1 MNAMITRI
9 ENVILVTPTRLYPGS
24 AIDVENDKIIA
35 VHTTAPAP
43 AEGAKVIDGKGNYAM
58 PGFVDIHL
66 HGGGDVD
73 FCSGTPEEIKAGCEA
88 HAQYGTTTIIPTTV
102 TMSSERI
109 IAAIQNIR
117 KAAQITTDCTV
128 AGCHLEGPFFSPAQA
143 GAQDPATLVDPN
155 VDMLDAFCE
164 AWPGG
169 IKIMGVAP
177 ELKGGLAF
185 GKELQKR
192 GILATI
198 AHSDANFN
206 TCVEALKNGYSD
218 ITHIYS
224 GCSIVHRENAFRIG
238 GVVEAG
244 LVEDDFTVQ
253 VIADG
258 CHLPPELLRL
268 IYKCKGADKISLIT
282 DALAFAA
289 AGHPEGTTTV
299 ANNGDIYVL
308 EDGVMK
314 LENRQAFAGSVA
326 TTDRLVRNMVN
337 LAGVSLCDAVTMM
350 TRTPAR
356 VVGLDDHKGSI
367 LPGYDADIV
376 IMDKELEVQ
385 SVMAM
390 GKFIR

>member
-1 MNAMITRI
+1 MITRL
-9 ENVILVTPTRLYPGS
+9 ENVTLVTPARLFPGS
-24 AIDVENDKIIA
+24 TIDVENGKILA
-35 VHTTAPAP
+35 VYTENPTPVKDAT
-43 AEGAKVIDGKGNYAM
+43 VIDCQGNYAM
-58 PGFVDIHL
+58 PGFVDIHI

-73 FCSGTPEEIKAGCEA
+73 FCTGTPQEIKAGCEA

-102 TMSSERI
+102 TAPFASI
-109 IAAIQNIR
+109 LNAVKNIR
-117 KAAQITTDCTV
+117 KAADLVTDCTI
-128 AGCHLEGPFFSPAQA
+128 AGCHLEGPFFSPNQA
-143 GAQDPATLVDPN
+143 GAQDPATLLDPN
-155 VDMLDAFCE
+155 VEMLDAFCQ

-177 ELKGGLAF
+177 ELKGGLEF
-185 GKELQKR
+185 GKELKKR
-192 GILATI
+192 GIVATI
-198 AHSDANFN
+198 AHSDANYS
-206 TCVEALKNGYSD
+206 TCAEALKNGYTD

-253 VIADG
+253 MIADG

-268 IYKCKGADKISLIT
+268 VFKCKGADKISLIT

-289 AGHPEGTTTV
+289 AGHPEGSTTV
-299 ANNGDIYVL
+299 APNGDVYVL

-314 LENRQAFAGSVA
+314 LEHRQAFAGSVA

-356 VVGLDDHKGSI
+356 VAGLADRKGSI
-367 LPGYDADIV
+367 EPGFDADIV
-376 IMDKELEVQ
+376 IMDKALQVQ

-390 GKFIR
+390 GRFIR

>member
-1 MNAMITRI
+1 MIAVITRL
-9 ENVILVTPTRLYPGS
+9 ENVTLVTPSRLFPGS
-24 AIDVENDKIIA
+24 AIDVENDKIVA
-35 VHTTAPAP
+35 VHTSTPAP
-43 AEGAKVIDGKGNYAM
+43 LEGGKVIDYKGAYAM
-58 PGFVDIHL
+58 PGFVDIHI

-73 FCSGTPEEIKAGCEA
+73 FCTGTPEEIKAGCEA
-88 HAQYGTTTIIPTTV
+88 HAQYGTTTILPTTV
-102 TMSSERI
+102 TAPFERI
-109 IAAIQNIR
+109 LSAIKNIR
-117 KAAQITTDCTV
+117 AAAEMVTDCTI

-143 GAQDPATLVDPN
+143 GAQDPATLLEPN
-155 VDMLDAFCE
+155 VEMLDAFCE

-169 IKIMGVAP
+169 IKVMGAAP
-177 ELKGGLAF
+177 ELKGGINF
-185 GKELQKR
+185 GNELKKR

-198 AHSDANFN
+198 AHSDANYN

-253 VIADG
+253 MIADG

-268 IYKCKGADKISLIT
+268 IFKCKGPDKISMIT

-289 AGHPEGTTTV
+289 AGHPEGATTHGG
-299 ANNGDIYVL
+299 NGDVYVL

-367 LPGYDADIV
+367 QVGYDADIV
-376 IMDKELEVQ
+376 IMDQDLQVQ

>member
-1 MNAMITRI
+1 MITRLD
-9 ENVILVTPTRLYPGS
+9 NVTLVTPGRLFPGS
-24 AIDVENDKIIA
+24 AIDVEGDKIIA
-35 VHTTAPAP
+35 VHTSAPALLQ
-43 AEGAKVIDGKGNYAM
+43 GGKVVDCKGNYAM
-58 PGFVDIHL
+58 PGFVDIHM
-66 HGGGDVD
+66 HGGNKANFFLD
-73 FCSGTPEEIKAGCEA
+73 SAEKIKDGCEA
-88 HAQYGTTTIIPTTV
+88 HARYGTTTMLPTTATDSCENLV
-102 TMSSERI
+102 S
-109 IAAIQNIR
+109 AIKNIR
-117 KAAQITTDCTV
+117 KASEMVTTCTI
-128 AGCHLEGPFFSPAQA
+128 AGVFMEGPFFSPAQA
-143 GAQDPATLVDPN
+143 GAQDPDTMKDPD
-155 VDMLDAFCE
+155 VGMLDAFCE

-169 IKIMGVAP
+169 IRMMGVAP
-177 ELKGGLAF
+177 ELNGGIEFA
-185 GKELQKR
+185 KELKKR
-192 GILATI
+192 GIVASI
-198 AHSDANFN
+198 AHSDANYN

-253 VIADG
+253 MIADG

-268 IYKCKGADKISLIT
+268 VYKCKGADKISLVT
-282 DALAFAA
+282 DATDYAA
-289 AGHPEGTTTV
+289 TDLPEGTT
-299 ANNGDIYVL
+299 AIAANGDVSIL

-314 LENRQAFAGSVA
+314 LESRQAFAGSVA
-326 TTDRLVRNMVN
+326 TTDRLVRNMVT

-376 IMDKELEVQ
+376 IMDKDLQVQ
-385 SVMAM
+385 SVLAM

>member
-1 MNAMITRI
+1 MITRL
-9 ENVILVTPTRLYPGS
+9 ENVTLVTPGRLFPGS

-35 VHTTAPAP
+35 VHTSAPTP
-43 AEGAKVIDGKGNYAM
+43 LENGTSIDYKGAYAM
-58 PGFVDIHL
+58 PGFVDIHI

-73 FCSGTPEEIKAGCEA
+73 FCTGTPEQIKAGCEA

-102 TMSSERI
+102 TAPFERI
-109 IAAIQNIR
+109 LSAIKNIR
-117 KAAQITTDCTV
+117 AAADMVTDCTI

-143 GAQDPATLVDPN
+143 GAQDPATLLDPN
-155 VDMLDAFCE
+155 VDMLDAFCA

-169 IKIMGVAP
+169 IKIMGAAP
-177 ELKGGLAF
+177 ELTGGIQF
-185 GKELQKR
+185 GNELKKR

-198 AHSDANFN
+198 AHSDANYN

-253 VIADG
+253 MIADG

-268 IYKCKGADKISLIT
+268 IVKCKGADKISLIT

-289 AGHPEGTTTV
+289 AGHPEGATTRGG
-299 ANNGDIYVL
+299 NGDVYVL

-326 TTDRLVRNMVN
+326 TTDRLVRNMVT

-376 IMDKELEVQ
+376 IMDKDLQVQ

-390 GKFIR
+390 GKFIRCGV

>member
-1 MNAMITRI
+1 MITRL
-9 ENVILVTPTRLYPGS
+9 ENVTLVTPARLFPGS
-24 AIDVENDKIIA
+24 TIDVENDKILA
-35 VHTTAPAP
+35 VYTSNPAP
-43 AEGAKVIDGKGNYAM
+43 IADATVIDCKGNYAM

-73 FCSGTPEEIKAGCEA
+73 FCTGTPEEIKAGCEA
-88 HAQYGTTTIIPTTV
+88 HAQYGTTTIVPTTV
-102 TMSSERI
+102 TASFENILS
-109 IAAIQNIR
+109 AIKNMR
-117 KAAQITTDCTV
+117 KAAEIITDCTV
-128 AGCHLEGPFFSPAQA
+128 AGCHLEGPFFSPKQA

-155 VDMLDAFCE
+155 VDWLEAFCQ

-169 IKIMGVAP
+169 IRIMGAAP
-177 ELKGGLAF
+177 ELNGGLEF
-185 GKELQKR
+185 GKELKKR
-192 GILATI
+192 GIVATI
-198 AHSDANFN
+198 AHSDANYN
-206 TCVEALKNGYSD
+206 TCAEALKNGYSD

-268 IYKCKGADKISLIT
+268 IFKCKGPDKISLIT

-289 AGHPEGTTTV
+289 AGHPEGTTTHGG
-299 ANNGDIYVL
+299 NGDLYVL

-356 VVGLDDHKGSI
+356 VIGLADRKGSI

-376 IMDKELEVQ
+376 IMDKELQVQ

-390 GKFIR
+390 GRFIR

>member
-1 MNAMITRI
+1 MITRL
-9 ENVILVTPTRLYPGS
+9 ENVTLVTPARLYPGS
-24 AIDVENDKIIA
+24 TIDVEDKKILA
-35 VHTTAPAP
+35 VYTAEAAP
-43 AEGAKVIDGKGNYAM
+43 VADATVIDCNGSYAM

-73 FCSGTPEEIKAGCEA
+73 FCTGTPEEIKAGCEA
-88 HAQYGTTTIIPTTV
+88 HAQYGTTTIVPTTV
-102 TMSSERI
+102 TASFENILS
-109 IAAIQNIR
+109 AIKNMR
-117 KAAQITTDCTV
+117 KAAEITTDCTV
-128 AGCHLEGPFFSPAQA
+128 AGCHLEGPFFSPKQA

-155 VDMLDAFCE
+155 VDWLEAFCQ

-169 IKIMGVAP
+169 IRIMGAAP
-177 ELKGGLAF
+177 ELNGGLEF
-185 GKELQKR
+185 GKELKKR
-192 GILATI
+192 GIVATI
-198 AHSDANFN
+198 AHSDANYN
-206 TCVEALKNGYSD
+206 TCAEALKNGYSD

-268 IYKCKGADKISLIT
+268 IFKCKGPDKISLIT

-289 AGHPEGTTTV
+289 AGHPEGTTTHGG
-299 ANNGDIYVL
+299 NGDLYVL

-356 VVGLDDHKGSI
+356 VIGLADRKGSI

-376 IMDKELEVQ
+376 IMDKELQVQ

-390 GKFIR
+390 GRFIR

>member
-1 MNAMITRI
+1 MITRL
-9 ENVILVTPTRLYPGS
+9 ENVTLVTPTRLYSGS
-24 AIDVENDKIIA
+24 AIDVENDKIVA
-35 VHTTAPAP
+35 VYTTKPAP
-43 AEGAKVIDGKGNYAM
+43 VADATVIDCKGNYAM

-73 FCSGTPEEIKAGCEA
+73 FCAGTPEEIKAGCEA

-109 IAAIQNIR
+109 ISAIQNIR
-117 KAAQITTDCTV
+117 KAAEITTDCTI
-128 AGCHLEGPFFSPAQA
+128 AGCHLEGPFFSPKQA
-143 GAQDPATLVDPN
+143 GAQDPATLLDP
-155 VDMLDAFCE
+155 DIAMLDAFCQ

-169 IKIMGVAP
+169 IRIMGAAP
-177 ELKGGLAF
+177 ELKGGLEF
-185 GKELQKR
+185 GRELKKR
-192 GILATI
+192 GIVATI
-198 AHSDANFN
+198 AHSDANYN
-206 TCVEALKNGYSD
+206 TCAEALKNGYTD

-268 IYKCKGADKISLIT
+268 IFKCKGPDKISLIT

-356 VVGLDDHKGSI
+356 VIGLDDHKGSI
-367 LPGYDADIV
+367 AVGYDADIV
-376 IMDKELEVQ
+376 IMDKDLQVQ

>member
-1 MNAMITRI
+1 MITRI

-43 AEGAKVIDGKGNYAM
+43 VEGAKVIDGKGNYAM

-390 GKFIR
+390 GQFIR